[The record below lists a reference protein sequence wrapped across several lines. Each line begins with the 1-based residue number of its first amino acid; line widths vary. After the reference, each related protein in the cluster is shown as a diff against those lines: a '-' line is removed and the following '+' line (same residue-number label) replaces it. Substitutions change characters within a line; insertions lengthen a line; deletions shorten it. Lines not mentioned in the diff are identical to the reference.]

1 MSKFLYKHRRG
12 TTSQWNQ
19 LGSEITPL
27 AGEIVIEI
35 DEEHKLHKLKIGDGE
50 TPYSELKYLMAGD
63 EIVTQVLSQTLP
75 RIITIDLNKDNWQP
89 VQYESNPNTTC
100 YKQTL
105 QIDGVTAQTKL
116 NLQPDA
122 IMLAEFQKLNL
133 VFVAENE
140 IDGTTLE
147 NEITVYSIGDK
158 PLHNYTMQATI
169 VEADIQSDQSKLI
182 GIPVGTPTPQPDWNQ
197 TDPTKG
203 DYIKNK
209 PTLSARIADGVLILE
224 QVT

>member
-19 LGSEITPL
+19 LGKEITPL

-35 DEEHKLHKLKIGDGE
+35 DEAHKLHKLKIGDGE

-63 EIVTQVLSQTLP
+63 EIVTQVLP
-75 RIITIDLNKDNWQP
+75 RIINITLDLEAWTKVKYPD
-89 VQYESNPNTTC
+89 NPNTIC

-105 QIDGVTAQTKL
+105 PIDGVTAQTKL

-122 IMLAEFQKLNL
+122 LMLAEFQKLNL

-140 IDGTTLE
+140 IGGTTRE
-147 NEITVYSIGDK
+147 NEITVYSIGDMPSK
-158 PLHNYTMQATI
+158 SYTMQATM
-169 VEADIQSDQSKLI
+169 VEVDTQSEKNKLI

-197 TDPTKG
+197 TDSTKG

-209 PTLSARIADGVLILE
+209 PTLSARIKGGVLILE

>member
-1 MSKFLYKHRRG
+1 VAKFIYKHRRG
-12 TTSQWNQ
+12 TAKQWNDVEP
-19 LGSEITPL
+19 EIIPYE
-27 AGEIVIEI
+27 GEIVIEI
-35 DEEHKLHKLKIGDGE
+35 DELNKLHKLKIGDGK
-50 TPYSELKYLMAGD
+50 TPYADLKYLMAGD
-63 EIVTQVLSQTLP
+63 EIVTQVLTQALP
-75 RIITIDLNKDNWQP
+75 RIINITLDVNNWELVEYKDNP
-89 VQYESNPNTTC
+89 HTTC

-105 QIDGVTAQTKL
+105 QINGVTAQTKL

-140 IDGTTLE
+140 IDGTTQE

-158 PLHNYTMQATI
+158 PLHSYTMQATM
-169 VEADIQSDQSKLI
+169 VEADIQSNQDKLI

-197 TDPTKG
+197 TDSTKG

-209 PTLSARIADGVLILE
+209 PTLSARIEGGVLILE
-224 QVT
+224 QGT